1 MSELSRGLNPEKG
14 YTVSAN
20 GKYTSD
26 HHKNDYGA
34 WGAGTAREIRIT
46 ELIQAKIDAG
56 EKMNAAYMKVI
67 QQDSIDTYAR
77 HEVPLMIKALEI
89 VKEDYS

>member
-1 MSELSRGLNPEKG
+1 
-14 YTVSAN
+14 
-20 GKYTSD
+20 
-26 HHKNDYGA
+26 
-34 WGAGTAREIRIT
+34 
-46 ELIQAKIDAG
+46 
-56 EKMNAAYMKVI
+56 MNAAYMKVI